1 MSVFKKNLIYKICL
15 KYSNSVCDLL
25 IVKILS
31 PDLIIILVYRPPSS
45 PLSDFDDIITKTREF
60 ILSLPAPLPNIILL
74 GDFNMPE
81 VIWDNPHAYNPSS
94 ELLIDLATPL
104 FLNQQVSTPTRKS
117 NVLDLIFVQMSSK
130 RVLMSQNV
138 PFLIIVYLKQKPIS
152 L

>member
-1 MSVFKKNLIYKICL
+1 MKVYLIVRSKSIVSLLLEVTEYPDWRWGMSVFNLKNLIYKICR

-31 PDLIIILVYRPPSS
+31 PDLIIILVYRPQSS

-60 ILSLPAPLPNIILL
+60 ILSLPAALPNIILI

-94 ELLIDLATPL
+94 ELLIDLATLL
-104 FLNQQVSTPTRKS
+104 FLNQQVSTPTRKKFS
-117 NVLDLIFVQMSSK
+117 
-130 RVLMSQNV
+130 
-138 PFLIIVYLKQKPIS
+138 
-152 L
+152 

>member
-1 MSVFKKNLIYKICL
+1 MSVFKKKSYLQNLP

-60 ILSLPAPLPNIILL
+60 IISLPAPLPNIILI

-81 VIWDNPHAYNPSS
+81 VICDNPHAYNPCCCCLPTPMKLASGGESDVPACGPPASFSVHLVSS
-94 ELLIDLATPL
+94 AVTPAGS
-104 FLNQQVSTPTRKS
+104 VHKS
-117 NVLDLIFVQMSSK
+117 RGDNVVCMWVQLK
-130 RVLMSQNV
+130 R
-138 PFLIIVYLKQKPIS
+138 
-152 L
+152 